1 MNTNRPTAQERST
14 GPSAPDFSTL
24 LPTPLA
30 LDEVTLASYAVLHNR
45 LELHLKSPRLQIDI
59 AELLTHLAKISA
71 GKYVVRCTLESIW
84 LPLCLLSV
92 ASTKTATLLRCQTL
106 KNPTMAAELLPM
118 VGRARLSLTI
128 GDGLRPRGSCG
139 YDKAGAITT
148 ERRAS
153 GQTLPS
159 TADAFS
165 PQGAAAMPQDENAG
179 ARLLTNADL
188 IRYDLPL

>member
-1 MNTNRPTAQERST
+1 M
-14 GPSAPDFSTL
+14 L
-24 LPTPLA
+24 LQTPLT
-30 LDEVTLASYAVLHNR
+30 LDEVTLMNYAVLHNR
-45 LELHLKSPRLQIDI
+45 LELQMKSPRLQVDV
-59 AELLTHLAKISA
+59 AELLTYLAKISA
-71 GKYVVRCTLESIW
+71 GKYVVRCTLESLR

-106 KNPTMAAELLPM
+106 KDPTMAAELLPM
-118 VGRARLSLTI
+118 VGRVRLSLTI

-165 PQGAAAMPQDENAG
+165 PQAPQPCHRTRTLERG
-179 ARLLTNADL
+179 
-188 IRYDLPL
+188 Y